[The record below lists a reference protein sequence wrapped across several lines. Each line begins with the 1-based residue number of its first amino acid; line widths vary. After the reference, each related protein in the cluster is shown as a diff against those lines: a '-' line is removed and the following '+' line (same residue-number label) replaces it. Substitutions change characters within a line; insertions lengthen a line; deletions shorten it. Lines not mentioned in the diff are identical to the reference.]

1 MEKQNDARRDT
12 RLLMGLV
19 AAGAVVVVGGSY
31 ALWSWLSTPPPSVSQ
46 VDINRVGAASTGRAR
61 ETPAYRELLGQ
72 YNSRGVADAR
82 AKNSSFIASIPLE
95 SEVIKPSAPTRPVQR
110 PPAPRARTTTAA
122 ASQASNNGND
132 KQGERRQKALDEIL
146 SQLKPRVT
154 SGDGVASASP
164 LTLARSL
171 DSLGQGGQGGG
182 GTGFADWRGS
192 LPGGARPARAS
203 LGTGMPGASGV
214 PIEVVKPYFRGPG
227 VIDIGVDSDNVQTPV
242 LGRFLSG
249 PYAGA
254 VFKAPDGAKL
264 AGEGVVIHFT
274 EMAFGGVNYR
284 VDAYALQDDT
294 LVANIASNVNHRY
307 FERIVLPSVFK
318 GIGGIGQLYEQAN
331 TQVVTNG
338 FNAITTRPG
347 TPDGKAVAG
356 VIAGGTANQA
366 ANVLAGDAAKVPP
379 LQVTV
384 DNGQVV
390 AIQFMRGVYQSDAIK
405 PGEGREPVSP
415 AIPAS
420 RTASS
425 GAPQTSDDWRAQT
438 RARIEA
444 QRKLQL
450 ERGTGNE

>member
-1 MEKQNDARRDT
+1 MANQNDAGRDT
-12 RLLMGLV
+12 RLLLTLV
-19 AAGAVVVVGGSY
+19 AAGVAVVVGGSY
-31 ALWSWLSTPPPSVSQ
+31 ALWSWLSTPEAVVSS
-46 VDINRVGAASTGRAR
+46 VDINRVGAASTGRAK

-72 YNSRGVADAR
+72 YNSKGVADAR
-82 AKNSSFIASIPLE
+82 AKNNSFIASIPLE
-95 SEVIKPSAPTRPVQR
+95 SDVVKLPAPTRPPAA
-110 PPAPRARTTTAA
+110 PPQPRARTTAA
-122 ASQASNNGND
+122 VTSQGSNAND
-132 KQGERRQKALDEIL
+132 KQNERRQKALDDIL
-146 SQLKPRVT
+146 SQLKPKSAAGDT
-154 SGDGVASASP
+154 SQSAST

-171 DSLGQGGQGGG
+171 DGLGQGGQGGG
-182 GTGFADWRGS
+182 MAGFADWRGS
-192 LPGGARPARAS
+192 LPGGARPTPAS
-203 LGTGMPGASGV
+203 LSGGAPGADSV
-214 PIEVVKPYFRGPG
+214 PVEVVKPYFRGPG

-254 VFKAPDGAKL
+254 VLKAPDGAKL

-274 EMAFGGVNYR
+274 EMALGGVNYR

-294 LVANIASNVNHRY
+294 LVANIASSVNHRY

-366 ANVLAGDAAKVPP
+366 ANVLASDAAKVPP

-384 DNGQVV
+384 DSGQVV

-405 PGEGREPVSP
+405 PGEQRERVLP
-415 AIPAS
+415 ALPAS
-420 RTASS
+420 GMASPHT
-425 GAPQTSDDWRAQT
+425 PQTNDDWRAQT

-444 QRKLQL
+444 QRRLQQ